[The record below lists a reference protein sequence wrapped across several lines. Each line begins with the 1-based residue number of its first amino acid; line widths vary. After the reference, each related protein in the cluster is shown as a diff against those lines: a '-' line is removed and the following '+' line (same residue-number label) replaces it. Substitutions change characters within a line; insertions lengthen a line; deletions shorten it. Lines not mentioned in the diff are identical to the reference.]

1 LDPFE
6 SFEVNEVLL
15 IRPVVNAYLEGMCV
29 GLFGGAVAQHLNE
42 AFLVVQVPEVRV
54 VDGNLAI
61 LEKFVHPWKKK
72 EQSCICMSVFRE
84 TRHGNDS
91 GCTGLCHLR

>member
-15 IRPVVNAYLEGMCV
+15 IRPVLNAYLEGMCV

-72 EQSCICMSVFRE
+72 ERAANAWVF
-84 TRHGNDS
+84 S
-91 GCTGLCHLR
+91 GKPGMATTVAVLAFAT